1 LSTMLPERKSAPVAG
16 PGLVPSALGQP
27 HAVRSV
33 RETLRRWWRIE
44 LGFAP
49 HPGEI
54 EPRSIAISPEN
65 RICTACLR
73 DEEGGRRCA
82 ESIRG
87 AVAASGSGLLASC
100 HLGLDVVVAQL
111 STGGALFGCGFVAE
125 ERSAGAR
132 ESAVREATGLRLPI
146 VDPSRAFDGVPRIEG
161 RDVPRLLDL
170 VRTAASEM
178 AAFSGGVTVRHD
190 GIREATAA
198 RRQLFAD
205 IVGKSAPM
213 QGLYALLEKLVK
225 SDITVLVTGENGT
238 GKELIARALHRTGP
252 RKDKPFV
259 AQNCSALNDNL
270 LESELFGHVKGSFT
284 GATRDKIGLFKLADG
299 GTLFLDEV
307 GDMSPSMQVKLLRV
321 LQEGTFLPVGAEKP
335 EQVDVRII
343 AATNRDLREMVLRKQ
358 FREDLFYRL
367 HVVNVEVP
375 ALRERIDDLPPL
387 CDHFLTRI
395 AARSREPKKRLH
407 PDLLRSFYEARW
419 AGNVREL
426 ENELERLVV
435 LAGEAEV
442 IPPELRSQARPD
454 LASRASGAALPAI
467 AAACDL
473 ATAVGRVERDL
484 IARGLRELRGNK
496 SRLAA
501 RLGVSRTTLIKKIRE
516 YGLEEGRGEGKQG
529 EEAD

>member
-1 LSTMLPERKSAPVAG
+1 MLPERKSAHVAG

-33 RETLRRWWRIE
+33 RETLRRWWGIE
-44 LGFAP
+44 LGFARGP
-49 HPGEI
+49 AEI
-54 EPRSIAISPEN
+54 RPESIPISARN
-65 RICTACLR
+65 AICTACLA
-73 DEEGGRRCA
+73 DGEGGERCA
-82 ESIRG
+82 ESIRKAIAG
-87 AVAASGSGLLASC
+87 GVTGLAGRC
-100 HLGLDVVVAQL
+100 HLGLDVVVAPL
-111 STGGALFGCGFVAE
+111 STGGSLFACGFAAG
-125 ERSAGAR
+125 ERRADAR
-132 ESAVREATGLRLPI
+132 ESAVRAAAALRLPLA
-146 VDPSRAFDGVPRIEG
+146 DSAAAFDGISALEE
-161 RDVPRLLDL
+161 RDVPRLVDL
-170 VRTAASEM
+170 VSTAACEM
-178 AAFSGGVTVRHD
+178 AAYSGGAPVRHN
-190 GIREATAA
+190 GIATAV
-198 RRQLFAD
+198 RRQWFGE
-205 IVGKSAPM
+205 IVGKSGPM
-213 QGLYALLEKLVK
+213 QGLYSLLEKLVK

-343 AATNRDLREMVLRKQ
+343 AATNRDLREMVTRKE

-375 ALRERIDDLPPL
+375 ALRERIEDLPLL
-387 CDHFLTRI
+387 CEHFLGRI
-395 AARSREPKKRLH
+395 AARSRKPKKRLH
-407 PDLLRSFYEARW
+407 PELLRSFYEARW

-435 LAGEAEV
+435 LAGDAEV
-442 IPPELRSQARPD
+442 IPPELRSQARPH
-454 LASRASGAALPAI
+454 RASGSNGATVPSMAEAS
-467 AAACDL
+467 CDL
-473 ATAVGRVERDL
+473 ATAVGRLERDL

-516 YGLEEGRGEGKQG
+516 HGIEEARAEGEQG
-529 EEAD
+529 EAE

>member
-1 LSTMLPERKSAPVAG
+1 MLPERKSASVAG
-16 PGLVPSALGQP
+16 PGLVPSALAQP

-33 RETLRRWWRIE
+33 RETLRRWWGIE
-44 LGFAP
+44 LGFAGSP
-49 HPGEI
+49 AEI
-54 EPRSIAISPEN
+54 APKSIAISPEN
-65 RICTACLR
+65 RICTACLH
-73 DEEGGRRCA
+73 DEEGGRRCVA
-82 ESIRG
+82 SIRE
-87 AVAASGSGLLASC
+87 AVLAGGSGLAGPC
-100 HLGLDVVVAQL
+100 HLGLDVVVARL
-111 STGGALFGCGFVAE
+111 STGGVLFGCGFVAE
-125 ERSAGAR
+125 KRSADAR
-132 ESAVREATGLRLPI
+132 ESAVRGAARLRLP
-146 VDPSRAFDGVPRIEG
+146 VADPPRAFEGIPRLEE
-161 RDVPRLLDL
+161 RDVPRLVDL
-170 VRTAASEM
+170 VGTAASEM
-178 AAFSGGVTVRHD
+178 VAFSGGAPSRHN
-190 GIREATAA
+190 GTREATVP

-213 QGLYALLEKLVK
+213 QGLYALLDKLVK

-238 GKELIARALHRTGP
+238 GKELIARALHRTGL
-252 RKDKPFV
+252 RKDKTFV

-343 AATNRDLREMVLRKQ
+343 AATNRDLREMVVHKE

-375 ALRERIDDLPPL
+375 ALRERIEDLPLL
-387 CDHFLTRI
+387 CEHFLGRI
-395 AARSREPKKRLH
+395 AARGRQPKKRLH

-454 LASRASGAALPAI
+454 RGSRSNGAGPASTAPAS
-467 AAACDL
+467 CDL

-484 IARGLRELRGNK
+484 IAKGLRELGGNK

-516 YGLEEGRGEGKQG
+516 YAIEEARAEGEQG
-529 EEAD
+529 EAE